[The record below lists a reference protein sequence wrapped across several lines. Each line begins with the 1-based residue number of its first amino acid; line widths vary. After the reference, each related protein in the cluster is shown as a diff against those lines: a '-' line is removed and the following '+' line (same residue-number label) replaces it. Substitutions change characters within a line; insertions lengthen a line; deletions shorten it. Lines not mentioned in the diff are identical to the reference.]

1 MEIDVAV
8 LERVIKLAR
17 MADPANNASETERSV
32 AARQILKSVSEAMA
46 SAPKA
51 ASGSSGPPPGGASG
65 GSYGGASGGSSGGS
79 NGGSNSG
86 SSGGS
91 SGPYGPPW
99 PGVNARK
106 IMERATGRA
115 MVEPELS
122 MLRDFVAR
130 LGAIEVENIAEYVIR
145 KEASPNGRWTYFAN
159 ICRKKIREMV

>member
-46 SAPKA
+46 SAPKG

-65 GSYGGASGGSSGGS
+65 ASG
-79 NGGSNSG
+79 G

-106 IMERATGRA
+106 IVEVATGRT
-115 MVEPELS
+115 MVEPELG

-130 LGAIEVENIAEYVIR
+130 LGALEVEDIAEYVIR
-145 KEASPNGRWTYFAN
+145 KETSPPKRWTYFAN
-159 ICRKKIREMV
+159 ICRKKIREMA